1 MDIDGFTDALHELN
15 KNTIKTHMRNINR
28 LDDLIDIND
37 EPSVN
42 IKIFYKE
49 EKHIPTLMS
58 LYTTILN
65 YLNFIDIGDMAE
77 YSNEYTEIKN
87 KYDDAKKKDTR
98 KLLFESAYDA
108 NDLLNRLAKF
118 IKIKTILLMS

>member
-1 MDIDGFTDALHELN
+1 MSLN
-15 KNTIKTHMRNINR
+15 K
-28 LDDLIDIND
+28 
-37 EPSVN
+37 
-42 IKIFYKE
+42 
-49 EKHIPTLMS
+49 
-58 LYTTILN
+58 TILN

-77 YSNEYTEIKN
+77 YSNEYTKIKN

-108 NDLLNRLAKF
+108 NDLLNKLAEF